1 MENIAVE
8 GEAMRPDEMI
18 IRSIRDD
25 LQAGILQPG
34 MRLPAERKMA
44 ERFGVGRIHVREAL
58 SKLETYGIIRTLPQS
73 GSVIV
78 GLDIS
83 AIDGLLTDVLR
94 LHKPD
99 FAALAEMRVILEV
112 NSARFCAERHTED
125 EMHEIEEALESYKQA
140 YSRQQA
146 NEINATDFQLHRSI
160 ARGAHN
166 SVLNSMMLIITPEIT
181 ELFHKEN
188 VCETLDVTAFQQ
200 HCDLVQLIR
209 ERRGTDA
216 ANLMQVHLSG
226 MLNYAKKLR
235 K

>member
-1 MENIAVE
+1 MNSIAVE
-8 GEAMRPDEMI
+8 EETMRPDEII

-25 LQAGILQPG
+25 LQSGALQPG

-83 AIDGLLTDVLR
+83 AIEGLLTDVLR

-99 FAALAEMRVILEV
+99 FAALAEMRVLLEV
-112 NSARFCAERHTED
+112 NSARFCAERHTD
-125 EMHEIEEALESYKQA
+125 EEMQEIEEALENYKQA
-140 YSRQQA
+140 YEKQQP
-146 NEINATDFQLHRSI
+146 NEINATDFQLHRCI
-160 ARGAHN
+160 VRGAHN
-166 SVLNSMMLIITPEIT
+166 SVLHSMMLIITPEIT
-181 ELFHKEN
+181 DIFHKEN
-188 VCETLDVTAFQQ
+188 VCDTLDKTAYQQ

-209 ERRGTDA
+209 ERRSSDA
-216 ANLMQVHLSG
+216 AELMQQHLSG
-226 MLNYAKKLR
+226 MLNYAQKLR

>member
-1 MENIAVE
+1 MGSIAVE
-8 GEAMRPDEMI
+8 EEAMRPDEII

-25 LQAGILQPG
+25 LQSGVLQPG

-99 FAALAEMRVILEV
+99 FAALAEMRVLLEV
-112 NSARFCAERHTED
+112 NSARFCAERHTD
-125 EMHEIEEALESYKQA
+125 EEMQEIEEALENYKQA
-140 YSRQQA
+140 YEKQQP
-146 NEINATDFQLHRSI
+146 NEINATDFQLHRCI

-166 SVLNSMMLIITPEIT
+166 SVLHSMMLIITPEIT
-181 ELFHKEN
+181 DLFHKEN
-188 VCETLDVTAFQQ
+188 VCDTLDKTAYQQ
-200 HCDLVQLIR
+200 HCDLVHLIR
-209 ERRGTDA
+209 ERRSSDA
-216 ANLMQVHLSG
+216 AELMQQHLSG
-226 MLNYAKKLR
+226 MLNYAQKLR

>member
-1 MENIAVE
+1 MDNIVVE
-8 GEAMRPDEMI
+8 EESMRPDEMI

-25 LQAGILQPG
+25 LQSGVLQPG

-58 SKLETYGIIRTLPQS
+58 SKLETYGIIRTRPQS

-99 FAALAEMRVILEV
+99 FAALAEMRVLLEV
-112 NSARFCAERHTED
+112 NSARFCAERHTAE
-125 EMHEIEEALESYKQA
+125 EMQEIEEALENYKQA
-140 YSRQQA
+140 YDRQQP
-146 NEINATDFQLHRSI
+146 NEINATDFQLHRCI

-181 ELFHKEN
+181 DIFHSEN
-188 VCETLDVTAFQQ
+188 VCDTLDKTAYLQ
-200 HCDLVQLIR
+200 HCELVRLIR
-209 ERRGTDA
+209 ERRSSDA
-216 ANLMQVHLSG
+216 AELMQQHLSG
-226 MLNYAKKLR
+226 MLNYAQKLR